1 MDKVNESKIQVSQDT
16 GLVSSNA
23 STHCF
28 HNLHH
33 SNHWCCHTHSQL
45 VTHFS
50 EQEATRTHA
59 QDVFSSKQRSVRE
72 SDSHLVVGDEPQDV
86 SAGGNTGALSGTGL
100 ETSDEPN
107 ASIGH

>member
-1 MDKVNESKIQVSQDT
+1 M
-16 GLVSSNA
+16 
-23 STHCF
+23 
-28 HNLHH
+28 
-33 SNHWCCHTHSQL
+33 
-45 VTHFS
+45 
-50 EQEATRTHA
+50 
-59 QDVFSSKQRSVRE
+59 FSSKQRSVRE